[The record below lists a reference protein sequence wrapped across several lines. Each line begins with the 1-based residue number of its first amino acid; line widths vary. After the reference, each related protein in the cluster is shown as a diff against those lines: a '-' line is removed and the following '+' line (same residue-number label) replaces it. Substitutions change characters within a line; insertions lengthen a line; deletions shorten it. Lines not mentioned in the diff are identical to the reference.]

1 MTNPGPTHI
10 ASAKRI
16 LRYLAGTRSRGI
28 TYRGITYRG
37 IAYRG
42 ITYRRGSTDASL
54 GTAGLEV
61 MPNQLTASAD
71 ADHAGADDRR
81 SVSGWAVMLGGAMVP
96 WASKRQPV
104 TAWSSTESEFYSV
117 SQCARDCVYLRR
129 VMEIVDYKQTGP
141 TPMAQDNNACIYLVK
156 GSGMYNRAKHIDTRI
171 YRIREYA
178 SGDNPQV
185 KLYKISGE
193 YHPAD
198 IFTKR
203 LKGRRH
209 VQGL

>member
-1 MTNPGPTHI
+1 
-10 ASAKRI
+10 
-16 LRYLAGTRSRGI
+16 
-28 TYRGITYRG
+28 
-37 IAYRG
+37 
-42 ITYRRGSTDASL
+42 
-54 GTAGLEV
+54 
-61 MPNQLTASAD
+61 
-71 ADHAGADDRR
+71 
-81 SVSGWAVMLGGAMVP
+81 
-96 WASKRQPV
+96 
-104 TAWSSTESEFYSV
+104 
-117 SQCARDCVYLRR
+117 
-129 VMEIVDYKQTGP
+129 MEIVDYKQTGP
-141 TPMAQDNNACIYLVK
+141 TLMAQDNNACIYLVK

-193 YHPAD
+193 HHPAV